1 MLDMSGSMKFRDF
14 SLGRR
19 CIKFKGVINVI
30 YKFIDAVNDKL
41 NLIVRIGLVFFGKGG
56 NQFKVSNKSLDV
68 NFYLFNSEKLK
79 EKIEELVN

>member
-56 NQFKVSNKSLDV
+56 N
-68 NFYLFNSEKLK
+68 
-79 EKIEELVN
+79 